1 MPTAAAQKP
10 VLGLL
15 RVLGHCQDTCAAPS
29 RQGVGVPRTARD
41 GKCWPGFIS
50 SFELLVWKRLELE
63 WAAGVQHHRTIEWPR
78 SEGILK
84 ITMFQSPA
92 TGRDPADTWPDGAEA
107 GAAEL
112 SCELGLGLACGKT
125 FYSPGGISA
134 VTEHTAQAWMLWAM
148 PLRAP
153 CACGVLLAR
162 TRGHL
167 PSHLPAQSGLNPT
180 LCLGRTPSPGW
191 DGGFRAHTGTARG
204 CVCMG
209 VGADPAIGK

>member
-1 MPTAAAQKP
+1 MWGSPTQPHQPHRMKSFAPDHTQGYGPGGLAELSWSLVMPTAAAQKP

-125 FYSPGGISA
+125 F
-134 VTEHTAQAWMLWAM
+134 L
-148 PLRAP
+148 
-153 CACGVLLAR
+153 
-162 TRGHL
+162 
-167 PSHLPAQSGLNPT
+167 QSGWHLS
-180 LCLGRTPSPGW
+180 R
-191 DGGFRAHTGTARG
+191 H
-204 CVCMG
+204 
-209 VGADPAIGK
+209 